1 MKRVLFDDFYSWS
14 VFNERRQIDFNG
26 HLWVRDEGNVLIDPA
41 AMIESDLQQLQQL
54 GGAAWIVLTNR
65 DHEREAAVF
74 QERTGAKVI
83 AHADDVAEIEVP
95 VDRTVADGE
104 EIVPGLMAIHLRF
117 GKSRGELALYWHGK
131 GLVLSGDLVV
141 GEPIGRL
148 TLLADEKLEDPP
160 TAALELRKLLAL
172 DFDAMLVGD
181 GHSILYDAKERLLEC
196 LEERRDIYLNRV
208 NADEVEWRKCLD
220 REGYRWESKEIDAL
234 IGARGLGYRLIRLP
248 PGEATFP
255 LHFHH
260 AGEEL
265 FVVLEGACT
274 LVSPRGDQAV
284 QKNDFLAFPPGPPGT
299 HKFTNGTAEPCVL
312 LAIGNQLRPEVAE
325 YPDSAKIGVILRNG
339 YSFFRT
345 GDAVDYFEGEGP

>member
-1 MKRVLFDDFYSWS
+1 MKRVLFEDFYSWS

-41 AMIESDLQQLQQL
+41 AMIESDQQQLDRL

-65 DHEREAAVF
+65 DHEREAAAF
-74 QERTGAKVI
+74 RERTGAKVA

-95 VDRTVADGE
+95 VDRILSDGE
-104 EIVPGLMAIHLRF
+104 EIVPGLKAIHLRF
-117 GKSRGELALYWHGK
+117 SKSRGEFALYWPDK
-131 GLVLSGDLVV
+131 RLVLSGDLVV

-160 TAALELRKLLAL
+160 AAALELRKLLAL

-181 GHSILYDAKERLLEC
+181 GHSILYDARERLLEC
-196 LEERRDIYLNRV
+196 LEERRDIYINQV
-208 NADEVEWRKCLD
+208 NADQVAWRAGLD

-248 PGEATFP
+248 PGKSTFP

-265 FVVLEGACT
+265 FVILEGACT
-274 LVSPRGDQAV
+274 LVSPRGDQTV
-284 QKNDFLAFPPGPPGT
+284 QKGDFLAFPPGPAGT
-299 HKFTNGTAEPCVL
+299 HKFTNDTDEPCVL
-312 LAIGNQLRPEVAE
+312 LAVGDERCPEVCE
-325 YPDSAKIGVILRNG
+325 YPDSEKLNVILRKG
-339 YSFFRT
+339 SRLFRS
-345 GDAVDYFEGEGP
+345 GDEVDYFEGE